1 MSFSLII
8 WRRTS
13 LGITLGSP
21 FFNMGHP
28 TWPERGRPQSH
39 RVKASLDAFISSMAV
54 KRPRVVAILSKRF
67 TTPWTK
73 TAVRRLSALDHEMNH
88 NELNLI
94 APMSRKRFR
103 CLNSLFV
110 CFMVYSSNILLL
122 LVGWL
127 ETGTETLCSITN
139 SRRNLHWRSVA
150 LWLSRIR

>member
-1 MSFSLII
+1 MSFVLII

-54 KRPRVVAILSKRF
+54 KRPRVVAILSNRS

-73 TAVRRLSALDHEMNH
+73 IAVRRLSALDHEMNH

-94 APMSRKRFR
+94 APISRKRFR

-110 CFMVYSSNILLL
+110 NFMVYSNIKVL
-122 LVGWL
+122 LVGLL
-127 ETGTETLCSITN
+127 EVRAETLWSITN